1 VRPESRVID
10 AKQDLLD
17 LQILD
22 RDGRPV
28 GRVDD
33 VELDDSGGGPPVVVA
48 LLCGAPAL
56 AYRFRGWLGA
66 VIRGIYVRLHDD
78 RDPSPLRIPIE
89 HVRHINSRV
98 DLQISADE
106 LGIGRFDRWIVDN
119 LLGRIPGA
127 DYAPE

>member
-1 VRPESRVID
+1 MSVERRVID

-33 VELDDSGGGPPVVVA
+33 VELDDSGTGPPVASA
-48 LLCGAPAL
+48 LLSGAPAL
-56 AYRFRGWLGA
+56 AYRLQGWLGA
-66 VIRGIYVRLHDD
+66 VIRGLFVRLHDD
-78 RDPSPLRIPIE
+78 RDPSPLRIPFE
-89 HVRHINSRV
+89 RVLHINSRV
-98 DLQISADE
+98 DLGVSRDE
-106 LGIGRFDRWIVDN
+106 LRIGRFDRWIVDT
-119 LLGRIPGA
+119 LLGRIPGG